1 METEKDNLILIRK
14 GVKPTAN
21 RILVLRALLSAAR
34 PVSLSELEDMLLT
47 MDRSSIFRVLNCF
60 LAHHVTHALE
70 DGSGIMK
77 FEVCTGE
84 WACSVDDMHTHF
96 YCEICQQT
104 FCFKEIHVPLI
115 TLPEGFVLNSINY
128 MVKGICPECAR
139 KLAVRRQE
147 I

>member
-21 RILVLRALLSAAR
+21 RILVLRALLSAGR

-96 YCEICQQT
+96 YCEKCHRT
-104 FCFKEIHVPLI
+104 YCFKAIRIPEIE
-115 TLPEGFVLNSINY
+115 LPEGFSMSSVNY
-128 MVKGICPECAR
+128 VVKGVCPECAAR
-139 KLAVRRQE
+139 EQRCPVF
-147 I
+147 